1 MTPQSHSLNGAD
13 LIVGTDADQVILI
26 VQTAAATQRL
36 VMSKSDAIE
45 LASMLDTAIEAAD
58 DWHLPDDWRA
68 ALFAEMEADDRR
80 AGVA

>member
-1 MTPQSHSLNGAD
+1 MTPQSHSINGAD
-13 LIVGTDADQVILI
+13 LIVGTQDDQVTLI

-45 LASMLDTAIEAAD
+45 LASMLDTAIAAAD

-68 ALFAEMEADDRR
+68 ALYAEMVDDDRR
-80 AGVA
+80 AGVL